1 MKKVHFILI
10 LIFVLTTVLSS
21 CVKYAEPSSLSLSGE
36 YRIDKITYE
45 STGSNSVNMVFYP
58 GDVYVNESET
68 APLDTIFVGFT
79 RLAMDYSTIYIKPID
94 YPNGNTVWQ
103 EEYYYFVHGQY
114 NAYQLGYIQ
123 FDYNGTR
130 RTWKIVDDG
139 LESLVIRTSGSYDY
153 GNSGPMETTTYYLT
167 RVGP

>member
-1 MKKVHFILI
+1 MKKVNFILI
-10 LIFVLTTVLSS
+10 LIVVLVTILSS

-45 STGSNSVNMVFYP
+45 STGSNTVNMVFYP
-58 GDVYVNESET
+58 GDFYINESET
-68 APLDTIFVGFT
+68 APLDTIAVGFT
-79 RLAMDYSTIYIKPID
+79 RLAMDYSTIYIKTID
-94 YPNGNTVWQ
+94 YPNGNTVLQ
-103 EEYYYFVHGQY
+103 EEYYYFVHWQY